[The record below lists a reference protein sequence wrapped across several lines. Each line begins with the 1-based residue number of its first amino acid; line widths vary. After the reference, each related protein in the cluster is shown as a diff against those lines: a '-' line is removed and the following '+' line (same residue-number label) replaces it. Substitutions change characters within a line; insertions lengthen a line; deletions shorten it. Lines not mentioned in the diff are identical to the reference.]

1 LWIEKSLWNYGLINL
16 GIINPRQN
24 ELPVDIGAEIVIAG
38 YPQLQ
43 IFTRTGAVIA
53 KIEGVHKG

>member
-1 LWIEKSLWNYGLINL
+1 LWIEKNLWNYGLINL
-16 GIINPRQN
+16 ETTNPGKN
-24 ELPVDIGAEIVIAG
+24 ELPVDIGAEIVVTG

-43 IFTRTGAVIA
+43 FFTGAGAIIA